1 MRLSELIKRPLYD
14 VIEIKREG
22 NRWIL
27 EGPKFVLDLA
37 SEDSRVREYLGDNVE
52 FRSKSSETE
61 TQEVTGKSLVRTGI
75 LYGEDLSFEM
85 CPSNY
90 LISSNNEKAYIKSME
105 TLETKGTSLLIYGVP
120 GVGKTHLLH
129 AIGWYSLRNLIYKVA
144 FFSASGLVDL
154 VHSAFVKKNTEDV
167 KNTLSKV
174 DVLLIDDFQGL
185 DRKNL
190 SNCVDFIFTV
200 VDRLILS
207 GKRVIITSDVKSSLW
222 RYIPERL
229 RQRLTLMGSVAI
241 LPPDQ
246 EFAKLMLKMEAEKSG
261 KEVSPEALDVIGK
274 FDFKSVRKLKSVVL
288 LLTARSKDRIEKD
301 DVLYA
306 VYEVMGDEAF
316 VDEFE
321 GSVGWVWKKVV
332 NSVFDPFEAEEILR
346 GSKLRGDVGK
356 KLQLVRV
363 AFVALL
369 KQKGIPPSDIAK
381 FFGVSKT
388 TVYKWFAKDEEL
400 GDNLKYQA
408 IRTKVKETMDMWD
421 KNAEANM

>member
-14 VIEIKREG
+14 AVEVKKEG
-22 NRWIL
+22 DRWVL
-27 EGPKFVLDLA
+27 EGPKFVLELA
-37 SEDSRVREYLGDNVE
+37 SEDSRIKEQLGDNVE
-52 FRSKSSETE
+52 FRPKSSEKE
-61 TQEVTGKSLVRTGI
+61 GQDILEKPLVRTGI

-90 LISSNNEKAYIKSME
+90 LISRNNEKAYLKSME
-105 TLETKGTSLLIYGVP
+105 TLETKGSSLLIYGVP

-129 AIGWYSLRNLIYKVA
+129 ALGWYALRNLIYKVA

-154 VHSAFVKKNTEDV
+154 VHSGFVKRSTDDV
-167 KNTLSKV
+167 RETLSKV
-174 DVLLIDDFQGL
+174 DVLLIDDFQSL
-185 DRKNL
+185 DRKSL

-207 GKRVIITSDVKSSLW
+207 GKRVIVTSDVKSSLW
-222 RYIPERL
+222 KYIPERL

-261 KEVSPEALDVIGK
+261 KEVSPEALDVMGK

-288 LLTARSKDRIEKD
+288 LLTARNKSRIEKD

-306 VYEVMGDEAF
+306 VYEVIGDEAF
-316 VDEFE
+316 VDELE
-321 GSVGWVWKKVV
+321 GSVGWAWKKVV
-332 NSVFDPFEAEEILR
+332 NGIFDPFEAEEILR
-346 GSKLRGDVGK
+346 GSKLKGDVGK

-369 KQKGIPPSDIAK
+369 KQRGIPPSEVAR

-400 GDNLKYQA
+400 SDNLKYQA
-408 IRTKVKETMDMWD
+408 IRTKVREMMEMWD
-421 KNAEANM
+421 KR